1 MSLIGSI
8 FKNQSP
14 WGSSGPTG
22 GSGNGS
28 GSRREPPNIDE
39 LIRNIQNKINR
50 FMPGGKSGG
59 GKPIVLGLIIEPL
72 QQLESIGGTNFK
84 NIESKSLQLMTLLN
98 ILSEKHLSLA
108 PMRPTL
114 WKAAMMVALS
124 TAILVM
130 TNSPVATAMMNY
142 GAVGVGIRSRAAS
155 ETINFLVARV
165 PIRRPLPARRIW
177 LWPTWRRVLRKAPER
192 VPISFPITT

>member
-50 FMPGGKSGG
+50 FMPGGVAKG
-59 GKPIVLGLIIEPL
+59 GKPIIFGLII
-72 QQLESIGGTNFK
+72 
-84 NIESKSLQLMTLLN
+84 LMV
-98 ILSEKHLSLA
+98 IC
-108 PMRPTL
+108 
-114 WKAAMMVALS
+114 MM
-124 TAILVM
+124 
-130 TNSPVATAMMNY
+130 
-142 GAVGVGIRSRAAS
+142 
-155 ETINFLVARV
+155 
-165 PIRRPLPARRIW
+165 
-177 LWPTWRRVLRKAPER
+177 LR
-192 VPISFPITT
+192 